1 MRLKKW
7 VEIVLIILTM
17 MMFFRMFMVDE
28 IIGYL
33 YLIGIVIN
41 LCIIDR
47 YGRIMDKLDNF
58 IKERGN

>member
-7 VEIVLIILTM
+7 VEIVLIILTI